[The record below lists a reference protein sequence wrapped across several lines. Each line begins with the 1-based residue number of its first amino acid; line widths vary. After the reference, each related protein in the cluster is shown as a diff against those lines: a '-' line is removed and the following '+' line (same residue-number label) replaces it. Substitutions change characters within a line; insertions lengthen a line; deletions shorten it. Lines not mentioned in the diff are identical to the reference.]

1 VEIDP
6 SLIDEPA
13 EYPIITLKDEDGRQL
28 ACYVEKS
35 IDVDGAEFLL
45 LLPVNLPIEIFV
57 WEADEEADSDDDE
70 AAEVLV
76 DVEEEEID
84 QLFPTARAVLA
95 ELDLLLER
103 SAHTLTAVGDL
114 PEGDE
119 EDCFS
124 LDISEEGDEHPVTE
138 DFQMLA
144 TFFHED
150 AQYTLC
156 TPLDPLLFFAMRS
169 ADGSVELVEPEAFQ
183 QMRSQLEDKLFDV
196 LD

>member
-1 VEIDP
+1 MEIDP
-6 SLIDEPA
+6 SLLGEPA
-13 EYPIITLKDEDGRQL
+13 EYPVVTLKDEDNREL

-35 IDVDGAEFLL
+35 IDVDGEEFLL
-45 LLPVNLPIEIFV
+45 LLPVNLPIEVFV
-57 WEADEEADSDDDE
+57 WEADDEATDEDD

-76 DVEEEEID
+76 DVEDSEID
-84 QLFPTARAVLA
+84 GLFSTARAVLA

-119 EDCFS
+119 EDCFA
-124 LDISEEGDEHPVTE
+124 LDITEEGDAQTVTE

-144 TFFHED
+144 TFFHEE

-156 TPLDPLLFFAMRS
+156 TPLDPLLFFATRS
-169 ADGSVELVEPEAFQ
+169 ADGSVELVDPEDFQ
-183 QMRSQLEDKLFDV
+183 RMRSQLEDKLFDV

>member
-1 VEIDP
+1 DP
-6 SLIDEPA
+6 SMLDEPA
-13 EYPIITLKDEDGRQL
+13 EYPVVTLTDEDGRKL

-57 WEADEEADSDDDE
+57 WEADDEADDDE
-70 AAEVLV
+70 EAEILV
-76 DVEEEEID
+76 DVEEDAID
-84 QLFPTARAVLA
+84 ELFPSARAVLA

-114 PEGDE
+114 PEADE

-124 LDISEEGDEHPVTE
+124 LDVSDEDAEHPVTE
-138 DFQMLA
+138 EFQMLA

-156 TPLDPLLFFAMRS
+156 TPLDPLLFFATRDS
-169 ADGSVELVEPEAFQ
+169 DGAIELVDPEDFQ
-183 QMRSQLEDKLFDV
+183 AMRSQLEDKLFDV

>member
-1 VEIDP
+1 MEIDP
-6 SLIDEPA
+6 SLLDEPA
-13 EYPIITLKDEDGRQL
+13 EYPVVMLTDEDERQL

-35 IDVDGAEFLL
+35 IDVEDTEFLL

-57 WEADEEADSDDDE
+57 WESDDESDDDE
-70 AAEVLV
+70 AEVLV
-76 DVEEEEID
+76 DIEEDDID

-103 SAHTLTAVGDL
+103 SAHTLTAAGDL
-114 PEGDE
+114 PAADE

-138 DFQMLA
+138 EFQILA
-144 TFFHED
+144 NFFHED
-150 AQYTLC
+150 SQYTLC
-156 TPLDPLLFFAMRS
+156 TPLDPLLFFATRS
-169 ADGSVELVEPEAFQ
+169 ADGEIELVEPEEFQ
-183 QMRSQLEDKLFDV
+183 KMRSQLEDKLFDV

>member
-1 VEIDP
+1 MDIDP
-6 SLIDEPA
+6 SLLDEPA
-13 EYPIITLKDEDGRQL
+13 EYPVVTLTDEDDRQL

-57 WEADEEADSDDDE
+57 WEADDDDDADDE
-70 AAEVLV
+70 DGAEVLV
-76 DVEEEEID
+76 DVDEEEID

-103 SAHTLTAVGDL
+103 SAHTLTAAGDL
-114 PEGDE
+114 PAADE

-124 LDISEEGDEHPVTE
+124 LDISEEDAEQPVTE
-138 DFQMLA
+138 EFQMLA
-144 TFFHED
+144 TFFHEES
-150 AQYTLC
+150 QYTLC
-156 TPLDPLLFFAMRS
+156 TPLDPLLFFATRT
-169 ADGSVELVEPEAFQ
+169 ADGSVELVEPEDFQ
-183 QMRSQLEDKLFDV
+183 KMRSQLEDKLFDV